1 MLVYLWG
8 QLFISYYEDIQLSST
23 DLLLQLS
30 L

>member
-8 QLFISYYEDIQLSST
+8 QLFISYYKDIQLSST